1 MVDELVIQRIIGDI
15 KANINELR
23 RAGDIDWETYRSD
36 IRLRRFVERT
46 LQIIIEAMLDIAHHI
61 ISDEGLREPESYREA
76 FRILAENGFLS
87 RERLELY
94 ERMAG
99 FRNLLV
105 HYYEKIDDAIV
116 YGIFR
121 KRLGDFEAFIE
132 DIMHSCGMGESKWL
146 KREALR
152 QESRGSQR

>member
-1 MVDELVIQRIIGDI
+1 MVDELILQRIIADI

-23 RAGDIDWETYRSD
+23 RAEDVDWVTYKSD

-61 ISDEGLREPESYREA
+61 ISDEGLREPESCRDA
-76 FRILAENGFLS
+76 FRILTESGFLS
-87 RERLELY
+87 KERLELY
-94 ERMAG
+94 ENMAG

-116 YGIFR
+116 YGVFR

-132 DIMHSCGMGESKWL
+132 DIMQLCGMK
-146 KREALR
+146 
-152 QESRGSQR
+152 